1 MLRTLLR
8 SIVRLLFML
17 LSRLDVQGLENIPP
31 TGPSILAANHL
42 GRLDSPLM
50 FSLVDRTDITSLV
63 ADKYQHNPLLR
74 PLVNAVHGIWINRE
88 QADFRALHQ
97 ALDYIEGGGMLGI
110 APEGTRSKTGA
121 LMPAKTGVAY
131 LAGHAGV
138 FVVPVGIWGTETA
151 IALLC
156 RLRRPLIHVRIGQP
170 FHLPPL
176 ERGDRSAS
184 LQKNT
189 AEIMCHIA
197 ALLPPAYRGVYAEHP
212 MLRALLEDHRAS
224 INFTRSPE

>member
-1 MLRTLLR
+1 MLRALIR
-8 SIVRLLFML
+8 SIIRLLFKL

-31 TGPSILAANHL
+31 TGPGILAANHL
-42 GRLDSPLM
+42 GRLDSPLI

-63 ADKYQHNPLLR
+63 ADKYQNNPLLR

-88 QADFRALHQ
+88 QADFRALHL
-97 ALDYIEGGGMLGI
+97 ALDYIESGGLLGI
-110 APEGTRSKTGA
+110 APEGTRSRTGA

-131 LAGHAGV
+131 LAGRAGV
-138 FVVPVGIWGTETA
+138 FVVPAGIWGTEKA
-151 IALLC
+151 MAQLY
-156 RLRRPLIHVRIGQP
+156 RLHRPLIHIRFGQP

-176 ERGDRSAS
+176 ERGDRSAA

-189 AEIMCHIA
+189 DEIMCQIA

-212 MLRALLEDHRAS
+212 KLREILADQQGAQV
-224 INFTRSPE
+224 

>member
-8 SIVRLLFML
+8 SIVRLLFRL

-31 TGPSILAANHL
+31 TGPGILAANHL

-50 FSLVDRTDITSLV
+50 FSVLDRTDITSLV
-63 ADKYQHNPLLR
+63 ADKYQHNRLLR

-88 QADFRALHQ
+88 QADFRALRQ

-110 APEGTRSKTGA
+110 APEGTRSQTGA

-131 LAGHAGV
+131 IAGRAGV
-138 FVVPVGIWGTETA
+138 LVVPAGIWGTETA
-151 IALLC
+151 IAQLC
-156 RLRRPLIHVRIGQP
+156 RLRRPLIHLRIGRP
-170 FHLPPL
+170 FLLPPL

-189 AEIMCHIA
+189 DEIMCRIA

-212 MLRALLEDHRAS
+212 MLKELLGEHQHVRV
-224 INFTRSPE
+224 E

>member
-1 MLRTLLR
+1 MLRSLLR

-17 LSRLDVQGLENIPP
+17 LSRLDVQGLENVPP
-31 TGPSILAANHL
+31 TGPCILAANHL
-42 GRLDSPLM
+42 SRLDSPLM
-50 FSLVDRTDITSLV
+50 FSLLERTDITSLV
-63 ADKYQHNPLLR
+63 ADKYQHNRLLR

-88 QADFRALHQ
+88 QADFRALRQ

-110 APEGTRSKTGA
+110 APEGTRSQTGA

-131 LAGHAGV
+131 LAGRAGV

-151 IALLC
+151 IAQLC

-170 FHLPPL
+170 FLLPPL

-189 AEIMCHIA
+189 AEIMCRIA

-212 MLRALLEDHRAS
+212 KLKEILADQQGSYE
-224 INFTRSPE
+224 NG